1 MADAFREN
9 GIEFDRVN
17 YFTDPL
23 TKERLSKLLKK
34 AGIEPF
40 EVLRKREKLF
50 KELGLSPDTPR
61 GEILETIVKHPSLL
75 ERPIVEVGNRAVVAR
90 PIDKGI
96 ELIKEHG

>member
-17 YFTDPL
+17 YFTDPF
-23 TKERLSKLLKK
+23 TKNRLSKLLKK

-40 EVLRKREKLF
+40 EVLRKREKVF
-50 KELGLSPDTPR
+50 KELGLSPETPADKV
-61 GEILETIVKHPSLL
+61 LDAIVEHPSLL
-75 ERPIVEVGNRAVVAR
+75 ERPIVEVGNKAVVAR

>member
-9 GIEFDRVN
+9 GIKFDRVN

-23 TKERLSKLLKK
+23 TKDRLSKLLKK

-40 EVLRKREKLF
+40 EVLRKREKVF
-50 KELGLSPDTPR
+50 KELRLSPDTPR
-61 GEILETIVKHPSLL
+61 DEILDAIVEHPSLL
-75 ERPIVEVGNRAVVAR
+75 ERPIVEVGNKAVVAR
-90 PIDKGI
+90 PIEKGI